1 MGRPS
6 MHRTLGVWANGKRV
20 GRWTVPPSGPMEL
33 VYDRDWVA
41 SEEGRP
47 ISLSLPLNFD
57 GQPLTGAKVESFFD
71 NLLPDGDSIRQRIRT
86 RFATNSASAFDLL
99 EAIGR
104 DCVGAVQLLPPDA
117 SPEGVTKIAATP
129 LSDREVERT
138 LLGMVSETRL
148 GSDPDDLRISIAG
161 AQEKTALTWHER
173 RWCKPH
179 GATPTTHI

>member
-71 NLLPDGDSIRQRIRT
+71 NLLPDSDSIRQRIRT
-86 RFATNSASAFDLL
+86 RFATNRSEEHTSELQSQSNLVCRLLL
-99 EAIGR
+99 E
-104 DCVGAVQLLPPDA
+104 
-117 SPEGVTKIAATP
+117 K
-129 LSDREVERT
+129 
-138 LLGMVSETRL
+138 
-148 GSDPDDLRISIAG
+148 
-161 AQEKTALTWHER
+161 KNN
-173 RWCKPH
+173 
-179 GATPTTHI
+179 